1 MWIGTTGNRIGY
13 QIRKPVSVFRE
24 NWKPNAKK
32 KNGKSANRKDTK
44 TEKSKFLNEKPIKKN
59 SQNRKPENP
68 NAPLSSLQDAYHL
81 DFEIDLAHR
90 GVSVALERR
99 TRRSEVRFL
108 MRTQNFFF
116 VPRLWQEEKHISL
129 YYLLL
134 F

>member
-32 KNGKSANRKDTK
+32 KKRKIRKPQGHQNRKIEVFERK
-44 TEKSKFLNEKPIKKN
+44 TDKKN

-68 NAPLSSLQDAYHL
+68 NAPLSSMQDAYHL